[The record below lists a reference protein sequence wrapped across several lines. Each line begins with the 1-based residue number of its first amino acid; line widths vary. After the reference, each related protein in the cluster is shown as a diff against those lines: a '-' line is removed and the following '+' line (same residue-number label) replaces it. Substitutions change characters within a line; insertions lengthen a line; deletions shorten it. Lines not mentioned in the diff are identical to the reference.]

1 VATSVQHCAVDRPSA
16 PALHQEFHTERGNL
30 LAKGRPACDAGEPI
44 SGRKGGKRLT
54 VDHTAQHYAAIVES
68 SDDAILSK
76 DLNGVIMSWNRG
88 AQRLFGYV
96 AEEAVG
102 KPVLMLIP
110 LDRQDEEP
118 VILARI
124 RQGERIEHYETIR
137 QRKDGSLVDISLT
150 VSPIKNEKGEI
161 IGASKI
167 ARDITELKRARERQ
181 ALLLREMDHR
191 VKNLFA
197 LAISVLNLSGRSA
210 GSVPEVVRSAGDRL
224 SALARAHSLTL
235 SHGPKDVPQGAKPAT
250 LHSLIGAITAPHD
263 ARLDTDESRFS
274 VIGCD
279 MEISGPVISSLALLL
294 QEFATNSTKYGA
306 LSATAG
312 RVQIHCANHGE
323 TLVVTWTERGGPEV
337 VPPTG
342 NNGFGDLLVRT
353 TIAGLGGEI
362 SRDWKPEGL
371 VIRVSMP
378 RERLV
383 A

>member
-1 VATSVQHCAVDRPSA
+1 MPKTIGGA
-16 PALHQEFHTERGNL
+16 PG
-30 LAKGRPACDAGEPI
+30 
-44 SGRKGGKRLT
+44 SGRGGGERLT
-54 VDHTAQHYAAIVES
+54 GDCAAQHYAAIVEL

-76 DLNGVIMSWNRG
+76 DLNGVIMSWNR
-88 AQRLFGYV
+88 AANRLFGYT

-102 KPVLMLIP
+102 RSVTLIIP
-110 LDRQDEEP
+110 TDRLDEEP
-118 VILARI
+118 VILERI
-124 RQGERIEHYETIR
+124 RRDERIEHYETIR

-150 VSPIKNEKGEI
+150 VSPIKNEKGEVV
-161 IGASKI
+161 GASKI

-210 GSVPEVVRSAGDRL
+210 ASAPEVVRSAGDRL
-224 SALARAHSLTL
+224 SALARAHALTL
-235 SHGPKDVPQGAKPAT
+235 SHGSKDVPQAAKPAT
-250 LHSLIGAITAPHD
+250 LYTLIGAITAPHD
-263 ARLDTDESRFS
+263 ARSDSDESRFS

-294 QEFATNSTKYGA
+294 HEFATNSTKYGA
-306 LSATAG
+306 LSAAAG
-312 RVQIHCANHGE
+312 RIQIHCANHGE
-323 TLVVTWTERGGPEV
+323 ALVVTWTERGGPEV
-337 VPPTG
+337 IPPSG

-362 SRDWKPEGL
+362 SRDWRPEGL
-371 VIRVSMP
+371 VIRLSMP
-378 RERLV
+378 RARLT

>member
-1 VATSVQHCAVDRPSA
+1 MVVPQ
-16 PALHQEFHTERGNL
+16 L
-30 LAKGRPACDAGEPI
+30 GEPI
-44 SGRKGGKRLT
+44 FEHADDKRLT
-54 VDHTAQHYAAIVES
+54 EAYAARHYAAIIES

-76 DLNGVIMSWNRG
+76 DLDGIITSWNRA
-88 AQRLFGYV
+88 AQRLFGYT
-96 AEEAVG
+96 AEETIGRSVTI
-102 KPVLMLIP
+102 LIP
-110 LDRQDEEP
+110 TDQLDEEP
-118 VILARI
+118 VILNRV
-124 RQGERIEHYETIR
+124 RRGERIDHYETVR

-181 ALLLREMDHR
+181 ELVLREMDHR

-210 GSVPEVVRSAGDRL
+210 ASVPEVVRSAGDRL
-224 SALARAHSLTL
+224 SALARAHALTL
-235 SHGPKDVPQGAKPAT
+235 SHGPKDAPQAAKPAT
-250 LHSLIGAITAPHD
+250 LHSLIQAITAPHD
-263 ARLDTDESRFS
+263 ARLDLDGSRFS

-279 MEISGPVISSLALLL
+279 MEISGAAISSLALLL

-312 RVQIHCANHGE
+312 RIQIQCANHGE

-342 NNGFGDLLVRT
+342 NSGFGDLLVRT
-353 TIAGLGGEI
+353 TVAGVGGEI

-378 RERLV
+378 RARLV
-383 A
+383 G